1 MLYLKSYLTSPN
13 FKDLFVEYTDDD
25 GSILEV
31 LYTGDLSDVKI
42 TSDNLHK
49 KKMSF
54 LNLELLLV
62 LLSELKLLKKETHI
76 YVTYQQP

>member
-13 FKDLFVEYTDDD
+13 FKELLVKYTEDD
-25 GSILEV
+25 GSIFEV
-31 LYTGDLSDVKI
+31 LYTGDLSNVRI
-42 TSDNLHK
+42 TSDDLHK